1 MQLSGRGT
9 GIAAAVL
16 GAFAVISLIVALA
29 LNGQA
34 ISFIRRR
41 LTNYVTS
48 YAQVQN
54 SINVIDALQSDYHCC
69 GVNLW
74 LDWGRVSLGATN
86 GVGTGTGIGTGTGT
100 GTGTVIV
107 TNGGTGTGTGTIG
120 TGTGTIVG
128 RDTGMRHG
136 KQVFD

>member
-1 MQLSGRGT
+1 M
-9 GIAAAVL
+9 L

-29 LNGQA
+29 LNGQS
-34 ISFIRRR
+34 ISFVRRR

-54 SINVIDALQSDYHCC
+54 SINVIDALQSDYQCC

-86 GVGTGTGIGTGTGT
+86 GIGTGTGVNTGT
-100 GTGTVIV
+100 GTGTVVV

-120 TGTGTIVG
+120 TGTIVG

-136 KQVFD
+136 REVFR